1 MTGQHRPRRQTPRGP
16 FVLDTRELGRRPGS
30 MRPVVTRVPAPEG
43 LGTPM
48 LQVPAGEPVELD
60 LRLESVHEGV
70 LVSGT
75 AAADLVGECAR
86 CLDEVR
92 DHVSVELQDLF
103 YYPDRAAEIDEEDED
118 VLVLVDDH
126 LDLAPVVRDA
136 LVLDLPLSPVCR
148 PDCAGLCVEC
158 GARLDEVGPD
168 HSHDSS
174 DPRWAALSALT
185 EAGSAGDVAERETK
199 EKD

>member
-1 MTGQHRPRRQTPRGP
+1 MTGHRPPRRQTPRGP
-16 FVLDTRELGRRPGS
+16 FVLDTRELGRRPGA
-30 MRPVVTRVPAPEG
+30 MRPVRTEVPAPG
-43 LGTPM
+43 DLGTPM
-48 LQVPAGEPVELD
+48 MRVPTGAPVELD

-75 AAADLVGECAR
+75 ASAELTGECSR

-92 DHVSVELQDLF
+92 DHVTVDLRELF
-103 YYPDRAAEIDEEDED
+103 YYPDRAAEIDDDDED
-118 VLVLVDDH
+118 VLVVVDDH

-136 LVLDLPLSPVCR
+136 LVLDLPLSPLCDE
-148 PDCAGLCVEC
+148 DCAGLCVEC
-158 GARLDEVGPD
+158 GARLAEVGPD
-168 HSHDSS
+168 HAHDSS

-185 EAGSAGDVAERETK
+185 EAGSAGTAAGRETK